1 MKSNSLIQL
10 LQHFSAQDLLQWK
23 SYLHSPF
30 FLVPDKLVRLGSYL
44 ANCWPEFIPEN
55 INPEQL
61 HHIIHQEEEEFL
73 SQQVYDSLS
82 QLLKQTHTFLIHQSI
97 SENSFLQTPIL
108 LRQLSSKQAGQQIQR
123 QFRAFNSSK
132 TDILF
137 HQDDALTKMLV
148 SHEATLWVARQQ
160 AREQDQSLEEVMH
173 HTDQYYLLSRLKYSC
188 EWLNRSNILPSAEQ
202 DTSPLNNFPA
212 LESWPTHYFD
222 EPLIS
227 LYRHVFHMLRNE
239 DPSAFYQLTDMLHRY
254 GAALGKEE
262 AIGLYAYA
270 QNFCIGMINRGEIR
284 FLQNLF
290 ELYSST
296 LSTGLLLEDGELD
309 HRQYKN
315 IVTVG
320 LRLSKYEW
328 VEKFLEKNKPFLSIK
343 YQENTYLI
351 NLASLRYEQK
361 RYHEALVLLQQL
373 EFTDVYYQLT
383 ARVMMLKIYF
393 EQGEEEALEH
403 LLETFRMFL
412 QRNKEI
418 SGYQRQIHL
427 NLVRYTKKLHQT
439 QTASYRLSAPKLL
452 ARLHIMDTQV
462 SQNGNITNVAWL
474 RSQIQDLVDKYDKTS
489 SAQ

>member
-1 MKSNSLIQL
+1 MKQNSLLHL
-10 LQHFSAQDLLQWK
+10 LQHFSAQDLHQWR

-30 FLVPDKLVRLGSYL
+30 FQVPEKLVRLGSYL
-44 ANCWPEFIPEN
+44 ADCWPEFIPDQTRS
-55 INPEQL
+55 EQL
-61 HHIIHQEEEEFL
+61 HQLIYENEEFQ

-82 QLLKQTHTFLIHQSI
+82 QLLKLAHSFLIHQSI
-97 SENSFLQTPIL
+97 SDNSFLQAPIL
-108 LRQLSSKQAGQQIQR
+108 LRQLSSRQAGQQIQR
-123 QFRAFNSSK
+123 QFRSFNSSK
-132 TDILF
+132 SDILS

-160 AREQDQSLEEVMH
+160 AREQDKSLEKVMH
-173 HTDQYYLLSRLKYSC
+173 DTDQYYLLSRLKYSC
-188 EWLNRSNILPSAEQ
+188 EWLNRSNILPTAEQ
-202 DTSPLNNFPA
+202 DSSPLKNFPA
-212 LESWPTHYFD
+212 LDAWPSHYFD

-227 LYRHVFHMLRNE
+227 LYRHVFHMLRDE
-239 DPSAFYQLTDMLHRY
+239 DPAAFFQLTDMLHRY

-284 FLQNLF
+284 YLQNLF

-296 LSTGLLLEDGELD
+296 LSTGLLLEEGELD

-320 LRLSKYEW
+320 LRLYKYEW
-328 VEKFLEKNKPFLSIK
+328 VEEFLEQNKSFLPIK
-343 YQENTYLI
+343 YQENTYVI

-361 RYHEALVLLQQL
+361 RYHEALALLQQL

-439 QTASYRLSAPKLL
+439 QAASYRLSVPKLL
-452 ARLHIMDTQV
+452 ERLHNMDSQV
-462 SQNGNITNVAWL
+462 SENGNITNVAWL
-474 RSQIQDLVDKYDKTS
+474 RSQIHRLVEKYDKS
-489 SAQ
+489 S